1 MPRVLLTRLS
11 GAALHDP
18 VSGVEIRCGGLTA
31 LVSARPEETAEILA
45 RLGRTSPG
53 QHDVTWG
60 ELRVDDLPIS
70 VVRAK
75 AVVAQAHP
83 QLFSGRLRDELTP
96 DPAHPI
102 TDEALLQAI
111 HLVAGEDILEA
122 LPDGLDS
129 EIEERGRSLSGGQRQ
144 RLVLARALLL
154 DPEILLLVEPTSAVD
169 AHTEARIITRLASAR
184 AGRTTVITSASPLVL
199 AAADEVVL
207 VEHGRATTGGS
218 HAALLGAHPAYR
230 AIVTRGEDQ

>member
-1 MPRVLLTRLS
+1 MNQR
-11 GAALHDP
+11 
-18 VSGVEIRCGGLTA
+18 
-31 LVSARPEETAEILA
+31 
-45 RLGRTSPG
+45 
-53 QHDVTWG
+53 
-60 ELRVDDLPIS
+60 
-70 VVRAK
+70 
-75 AVVAQAHP
+75 
-83 QLFSGRLRDELTP
+83 
-96 DPAHPI
+96 HPI
-102 TDEALLQAI
+102 ADEALLQAI